1 MPHCT
6 SWSSWTRQADDGGHC
21 EGLYSTEYANVG
33 GRLRTDYTL
42 LVTKQGPVDVYAY
55 LDYRAFL
62 RDYYAAKKAKSS
74 AFSYRSFSKRA
85 GVSSPNY
92 LKLVMEGQRSLSA
105 KMAEQFAQACGLD
118 ADASRYFVHLVAFN
132 QSKTSTERSLHYGKL
147 TSSQHYRQAHKLEV
161 AHAAY
166 YSDWFMPVIRE
177 LAASREFKADPEWI
191 ADQLIPN
198 ITPLQAARALET
210 LIELGLLVEDDAG
223 RLVQADALLSTGA
236 ETRGLHIAAFHRAMT
251 QRALESIDLVPAQ
264 DRDISSLTLC
274 LSRGGLRAFKE
285 RIQRM
290 RRELLELSALEVE
303 PEQVVQI
310 NFQLFPLSRAGKR
323 GGSR

>member
-1 MPHCT
+1 MIKD
-6 SWSSWTRQADDGGHC
+6 S
-21 EGLYSTEYANVG
+21 
-33 GRLRTDYTL
+33 
-42 LVTKQGPVDVYAY
+42 PVDVYGY

-62 RDYYAAKKAKSS
+62 RDFYAAKKAKSR

-85 GVSSPNY
+85 GVASPNY
-92 LKLVMEGQRSLSA
+92 LKLVVEGQRSLSA
-105 KMAEQFAQACGLD
+105 KMAEKFAHACGLD
-118 ADASRYFVHLVAFN
+118 PDASRYFAHLVAFN
-132 QSKTSTERSLHYGKL
+132 QAKTSPERSLHYGKL
-147 TSSQHYRQAHKLEV
+147 TSFQHYRQAHKLEI

-166 YSDWFMPVIRE
+166 YSDWFMPAIRE
-177 LAASREFKADPEWI
+177 LAASRAFTADPEWI

-210 LIELGLLVEDDAG
+210 LVELGLLVKDASG

-251 QRALESIDLVPAQ
+251 QRAIDSIDLVPAQ

-290 RRELLELSALEVE
+290 RRELLELSALETD

-310 NFQLFPLSRAGKR
+310 NFQLFPLSRSSKR
-323 GGSR
+323 GGAR

>member
-1 MPHCT
+1 
-6 SWSSWTRQADDGGHC
+6 
-21 EGLYSTEYANVG
+21 
-33 GRLRTDYTL
+33 
-42 LVTKQGPVDVYAY
+42 VTKDCPVDVYGY

-62 RDYYAAKKAKSS
+62 RDFYTAKKQKSR

-85 GVSSPNY
+85 GVASPNY
-92 LKLVMEGQRSLSA
+92 LKLVVDGVRSLSA
-105 KMAEQFAQACGLD
+105 KMAERFAHAAGLD

-132 QSKTSTERSLHYGKL
+132 QAKTSAERTLHYGKL
-147 TSSQHYRQAHKLEV
+147 TSFQRYRQAHKLEL

-166 YSDWFMPVIRE
+166 YSDWFMPAIRE
-177 LAASREFKADPEWI
+177 LAAARDFKSDPEWI
-191 ADQLIPN
+191 ADQLIPP
-198 ITPLQAARALET
+198 ITPLQAQRALET
-210 LIELGLLVEDDAG
+210 LVELGLLVRDDDD

-251 QRALESIDLVPAQ
+251 QRAIESIDLVPAQ

-290 RRELLELSALEVE
+290 RRELLELSALESD

-310 NFQLFPLSRAGKR
+310 NFQLFPLSRSGKR

>member
-1 MPHCT
+1 V
-6 SWSSWTRQADDGGHC
+6 SQES
-21 EGLYSTEYANVG
+21 
-33 GRLRTDYTL
+33 
-42 LVTKQGPVDVYAY
+42 PVDVYGY

-62 RDYYAAKKAKSS
+62 RDFYAAKKAKSR

-85 GVSSPNY
+85 GVASPNY
-92 LKLVMEGQRSLSA
+92 LKLVVEGQRSLSV
-105 KMAEQFAQACGLD
+105 KMAEKFAQACGLD
-118 ADASRYFVHLVAFN
+118 TDASRYFVHLVAFN
-132 QSKTSTERSLHYGKL
+132 QAKTSPERSLHYGKL
-147 TSSQHYRQAHKLEV
+147 TSFQHYRQAHKLEI

-166 YSDWFMPVIRE
+166 YSDWFMPAIRE
-177 LAASREFKADPEWI
+177 LAAARDFRADPEWI

-198 ITPLQAARALET
+198 IAPLQAARALET
-210 LIELGLLVEDDAG
+210 LIELGLLVKDDAG

-251 QRALESIDLVPAQ
+251 QRAIESIDLVPAQ

-290 RRELLELSALEVE
+290 RRELLELSALETE

-310 NFQLFPLSRAGKR
+310 NFQLFPLSRSGKR
-323 GGSR
+323 GGNR